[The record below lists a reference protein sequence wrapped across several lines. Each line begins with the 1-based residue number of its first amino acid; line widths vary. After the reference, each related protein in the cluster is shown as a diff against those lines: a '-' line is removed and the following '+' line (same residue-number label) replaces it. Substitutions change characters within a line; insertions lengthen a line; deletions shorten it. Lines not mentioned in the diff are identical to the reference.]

1 MSHSVTIAKTVESAN
16 DEKAE
21 QYAVKIYYKRH
32 REVKTNNCSNIN
44 KGAKNGNNNP
54 WLLVLLVIIIMFI
67 PDIEKNKF
75 FLYFLKIKLMIFIK
89 IYLVIIIFL
98 YYILK

>member
-54 WLLVLLVIIIMFI
+54 
-67 PDIEKNKF
+67 
-75 FLYFLKIKLMIFIK
+75 
-89 IYLVIIIFL
+89 
-98 YYILK
+98 